1 MGIGVKTTLYKV
13 DDNELYAPSKA
24 KPQISH
30 DNIVTPDSG
39 RAEDGY
45 MHIHWVRRDVKQ
57 ITLTWDKLTGNEMEY
72 LRNLLQGQEFVLTY
86 YDAGIKTINAYCGK
100 FSEQLDNVYQYADE
114 GGLYRNIQATITE
127 M

>member
-1 MGIGVKTTLYKV
+1 MGIGIKTSTWKV

-24 KPQISH
+24 RPNISH

-39 RAEDGY
+39 RAEDGF

-57 ITLTWDKLTGNEMEY
+57 IVLTWDKLTGNEMEY
-72 LRNLLQGQEFVLTY
+72 LRNLLQGQEFVFTY
-86 YDAGIKTINAYCGK
+86 FDAGVKTINAYCGK
-100 FSEQLDNVYQYADE
+100 FSETLDSQNLYASE

>member
-1 MGIGVKTTLYKV
+1 MGYGTLTPLYKV
-13 DDNELYAPSKA
+13 GDSQLYAPSKA
-24 KPQISH
+24 KPQINH

-57 ITLTWDKLTGNEMEY
+57 ITLTWDKLTGNEMLY
-72 LRNLLQGQEFVLTY
+72 LRNLLQGQEFTLTY
-86 YDAGIKTINAYCGK
+86 WDGGVKTMEAYCGK
-100 FSEQLDNVYQYADE
+100 FSEQLDNVRQYASE
-114 GGLYRNIQATITE
+114 GGVYRNIQATITE